1 MGLTVCNMD
10 DRKQAASDGLG
21 AFAERIKKSD
31 LWKRGISL
39 FLACVMVVSA
49 LPLQVFSEEEQPQT
63 TEQTEQVTETTVEPT
78 TETTVEPTA
87 ETTAEPTAESTT
99 ESTVESTTE
108 STTDSTT
115 EATTEAPTENPPAKE
130 PFCVRMPFSKVWDS
144 LARWW

>member
-1 MGLTVCNMD
+1 MCNMD
-10 DRKQAASDGLG
+10 ERKQAASDGLG

-78 TETTVEPTA
+78 A

-115 EATTEAPTENPPAKE
+115 EATTEAPTENPPSEE
-130 PFCVRMPFSKVWDS
+130 PSVHRRLPSGNEPSAWCRYP
-144 LARWW
+144 AHPAP

>member
-1 MGLTVCNMD
+1 MCNMD

-87 ETTAEPTAESTT
+87 ETTAEPTA
-99 ESTVESTTE
+99 
-108 STTDSTT
+108 
-115 EATTEAPTENPPAKE
+115 
-130 PFCVRMPFSKVWDS
+130 
-144 LARWW
+144 

>member
-1 MGLTVCNMD
+1 MCNMD

-21 AFAERIKKSD
+21 VFAERIKKSD

-78 TETTVEPTA
+78 A

-115 EATTEAPTENPPAKE
+115 EATTEAPTENPPSEE
-130 PFCVRMPFSKVWDS
+130 PSVHRRLPSGNEPSAWCRYP
-144 LARWW
+144 AHPAP